1 MTESLREMLIRHEG
15 RRHRPYKC
23 TAGKWTIG
31 VGFNYSDNPLPTD
44 IQEALT
50 KKGEITDEMIDR
62 LLDMSVRHAAADAHV
77 LFPDLDSYS
86 PARKNALIDWMFQ
99 LGFNTARKFTTSVR
113 LIKEQKWKEAAN
125 AMRQSAWAKQTPN
138 RAKEITRMIEEG

>member
-1 MTESLREMLIRHEG
+1 
-15 RRHRPYKC
+15 
-23 TAGKWTIG
+23 
-31 VGFNYSDNPLPTD
+31 
-44 IQEALT
+44 
-50 KKGEITDEMIDR
+50 MIDR
-62 LLDMSVRHAAADAHV
+62 LLDTSVRHAAADAHV

-125 AMRQSAWAKQTPN
+125 AMRQSQWAKQTPN